1 MAYVPYVQRRCD
13 EGVPRQTAAMRQDR
27 DEPNVDQPPQDQND
41 PRFIAR
47 RLFKE
52 LCALYPDRYIALI
65 EQPPLLST
73 ELATAKVPAAPQK
86 PTL

>member
-1 MAYVPYVQRRCD
+1 MFHMFNVDATKECRA
-13 EGVPRQTAAMRQDR
+13 GLRQCGKTGM
-27 DEPNVDQPPQDQND
+27 EPNGEQPPQDQND

-47 RLFKE
+47 GLFKE

-65 EQPPLLST
+65 EPPPLLST
-73 ELATAKVPAAPQK
+73 ELATPKVPAAPQK

>member
-1 MAYVPYVQRRCD
+1 MFRMFNADATKECRARL
-13 EGVPRQTAAMRQDR
+13 RQCGKTGTSQTWTNHHKTKTTRA
-27 DEPNVDQPPQDQND
+27 
-41 PRFIAR
+41 FIAR